1 MKNIL
6 TNKIWGWKGLPL
18 MALSALIAFTAC
30 KEEYPGVGSIPDNT
44 PPSANFSFAQLS
56 SDNYLEVTFTN
67 LSGSSTDYLWDF
79 GDGTTSIE
87 FEPVHVYSADG
98 TYSVT
103 LTASDK
109 LGVESTKTME
119 VELTEPAAYIPPILE
134 PSFEDGQ
141 LSGGTGDGRDSWR
154 NSDLGG
160 VIQITSSPVLT
171 GSQAAKLTGD
181 PGDKRIGYQLLTVSE
196 DNVYDV
202 SFYYTMKDNQPGSL
216 TVAVLSGPATSHA
229 DALTK
234 IIGATTVN
242 DQTDPDT
249 YIKETFSFY
258 SGSNSEVAL
267 YFFNDGSVE
276 TRLDDFSID
285 LGSGPIPVLAN
296 FSAEVDSTNY
306 LSVDFT
312 NASVGAD
319 SYAWD
324 FGDGS
329 TSTDTDP
336 SHTYTA
342 EGTYTVELVAS
353 NAGGGTDT
361 KTMDVVVAAPL
372 AVAIRNPS
380 FDDEPVKNDNRIV
393 WRNTDLET
401 DADTYFGSSDYM
413 LQITTTVN
421 TGSYAGKLPTA
432 ENSSNPRR
440 WLYQEVAVNPNTS
453 YDIQAYIRNKASG
466 VGSTVTFQIYDGPFS
481 TASTIGDATKILSSA
496 DFDSTSGHDTNDYTP
511 AIINFNSGNNDTIVL
526 FIQNDYTLTA
536 TDSESFVD
544 DVSISE
550 N

>member
-1 MKNIL
+1 M
-6 TNKIWGWKGLPL
+6 
-18 MALSALIAFTAC
+18 
-30 KEEYPGVGSIPDNT
+30 
-44 PPSANFSFAQLS
+44 
-56 SDNYLEVTFTN
+56 
-67 LSGSSTDYLWDF
+67 
-79 GDGTTSIE
+79 
-87 FEPVHVYSADG
+87 
-98 TYSVT
+98 
-103 LTASDK
+103 
-109 LGVESTKTME
+109 
-119 VELTEPAAYIPPILE
+119 
-134 PSFEDGQ
+134 
-141 LSGGTGDGRDSWR
+141 
-154 NSDLGG
+154 
-160 VIQITSSPVLT
+160 IQITSSPVLT

-216 TVAVLSGPATSHA
+216 TVAVLDGPATSHA

-361 KTMDVVVAAPL
+361 KTMDVVIAAPL

-453 YDIQAYIRNKASG
+453 YDIQAYIRNKVSG

-481 TASTIGDATKILSSA
+481 TASTIDDATKILSSA
-496 DFDSTSGHDTNDYTP
+496 DFDSTSGHDTNVYTP

-536 TDSESFVD
+536 TDSETFVD